1 MVEWIRRIRNSLGY
15 GVQSPGDFYFV
26 QHVLREQ
33 SPYYSYTDL
42 EEMSK
47 KYGSRLPSYSDATN
61 KLLFRLANHV
71 HPDTII
77 EVGAGLSAFAMARA
91 CPSARCIAMTSSDAC
106 SKAMQP
112 LLPEHPQVEV
122 KSGDEMAF
130 FCDSVHK
137 TGEIE
142 LLHIAHTEH
151 YQEIVAAALPYAT
164 DRTLLVI
171 EDIRAGKAKHEWW
184 RGLQESHPWGI
195 SYDLGSIGLLSFDR
209 SRHKETY
216 WINLRD

>member
-26 QHVLREQ
+26 QHVLRER
-33 SPYYSYTDL
+33 SPYYSYTNL
-42 EEMSK
+42 EEMSRK
-47 KYGSRLPSYSDATN
+47 HGTLLPSYPDATN

-77 EVGAGLSAFAMARA
+77 EVGAGLSTFAMARA

-106 SKAMQP
+106 SKAMRL

-130 FCDSVHK
+130 FCDSVRK

-151 YQEIVAAALPYAT
+151 YQEVVAAALPYAT

-171 EDIRAGKAKHEWW
+171 EDIRAGKAKHDWW
-184 RGLQESHPWGI
+184 KKLRESHPWGI
-195 SYDLGSIGLLSFDR
+195 SYDLGSIGLLFFDR

-216 WINLRD
+216 WINLKD

>member
-15 GVQSPGDFYFV
+15 GVQSPSGFYFV

-33 SPYYSYTDL
+33 SPYYSYTDI
-42 EEMSK
+42 EQMNK
-47 KYGSRLPSYSDATN
+47 KYGTCLPSYSDTTN

-77 EVGAGLSAFAMARA
+77 EVGAGLSAFAMAKA
-91 CPSARCIAMTSSDAC
+91 CPSAQCIAITSSSTC
-106 SKAMQP
+106 NKAMQP
-112 LLPEHPQVEV
+112 LLSNHPRVEV
-122 KSGDEMAF
+122 KSGDEMAL
-130 FCDSVHK
+130 FCDFVHK
-137 TGEIE
+137 AGEIE

-151 YQEIVAAALPYAT
+151 YQEIIAATLPYVT

-171 EDIRAGKAKHEWW
+171 EDIRASKAKHDWW
-184 RGLQESHPWGI
+184 EKVQESHPWGI
-195 SYDLGSIGLLSFDR
+195 SYDLGSIGLLFFDR

-216 WINLRD
+216 WINLKD